1 MMTETKNAFTDS
13 ELDRLLAGAA
23 TPSVPAALE
32 RRVLADFDRIAA
44 RPSLLRSLRRL
55 ADAVWPDAPLWQPAC
70 ALALALVLG
79 AGLATL
85 TPVEAAAPDQAAF
98 AFDGQPDLTPQDF

>member
-1 MMTETKNAFTDS
+1 MTEAENEIADG

-23 TPSVPAALE
+23 APSLPVALE

-70 ALALALVLG
+70 ALALALMLG
-79 AGLATL
+79 AGIATL
-85 TPVEAAAPDQAAF
+85 APVEAAAPDQTAF